1 MSTAT
6 KLFLLLGCAVVVALE
21 APSTLASLVAGW
33 RGPYSRPAVALA
45 RPLGTAQDLA
55 VPLALALALPHSPYV
70 ASGSLGAISL
80 GSVGALVGP
89 AQVARR

>member
-1 MSTAT
+1 VSTGT
-6 KLFLLLGCAVVVALE
+6 RLFLLLGCAIVVALE

-45 RPLGTAQDLA
+45 RPLGSAQDLA
-55 VPLALALALPHSPYV
+55 VPLALVLALPHSHYA
-70 ASGSLGAISL
+70 ASGAIGSL
-80 GSVGALVGP
+80 GALVGP